1 MGLLTRERKKQKE
14 QYANYEQQAPEREL
28 FYRQAM
34 PADMNSYAQY
44 GNFNAPQYPVAP
56 YNSAPAQP
64 VQNLNVQPIQN
75 NMPVQDNMPVQSAM
89 PLQQHIRSSVPQQQM
104 QPPQFVASF
113 YQNQASQYLNNG
125 WVAPQQNFEG
135 NYNYQQEQYQNDML
149 INQNYNYLDQTR
161 RIVDQ
166 RTGVASKKK
175 NINADVIKIVVTIM
189 VVALA
194 ICGMLIANQFI
205 TGTEVAA
212 SSGVANTVDTAT
224 VANAVTSNGTE
235 VIDQTSYTIPAYEY
249 EESTNWFDRFCDFLG
264 GKLK

>member
-14 QYANYEQQAPEREL
+14 QYANYEQQAPEREM

-34 PADMNSYAQY
+34 PTDMNTYAQY
-44 GNFNAPQYPVAP
+44 GNFNAPQYPAAP

-64 VQNLNVQPIQN
+64 VQNAQPMQSVQP
-75 NMPVQDNMPVQSAM
+75 MQSAM
-89 PLQQHIRSSVPQQQM
+89 PAQTVMPAQQNMPVSAPQQQM

-113 YQNQASQYLNNG
+113 YQNQATQYLNNG

-135 NYNYQQEQYQNDML
+135 SYSYQQEQYRNDML
-149 INQNYNYLDQTR
+149 INQNYDYVDQTR

-166 RTGVASKKK
+166 RTGVASKKR
-175 NINADVIKIVVTIM
+175 NVNADVIKIVVTIM

-205 TGTEVAA
+205 SGTEVAA
-212 SSGVANTVDTAT
+212 SSGVAKTVDTAT

>member
-14 QYANYEQQAPEREL
+14 QYANYEQHAPEREM

-34 PADMNSYAQY
+34 PADMNTYAQY

-56 YNSAPAQP
+56 YNSAPVQSVQPIQPAQP
-64 VQNLNVQPIQN
+64 VQNG
-75 NMPVQDNMPVQSAM
+75 MPVQQNVPVQQSMPVQA
-89 PLQQHIRSSVPQQQM
+89 PQQQM

-135 NYNYQQEQYQNDML
+135 SYNYQQEQYRNDML
-149 INQNYNYLDQTR
+149 INQNYDYLDQTR
-161 RIVDQ
+161 RIIDQ
-166 RTGVASKKK
+166 RTGVASKKRSV
-175 NINADVIKIVVTIM
+175 NADVIKIVVTII

-205 TGTEVAA
+205 TGTEAAA
-212 SSGVANTVDTAT
+212 SSGIAKTVDTAT
-224 VANAVTSNGTE
+224 VTNAVTANGTE

-249 EESTNWFDRFCDFLG
+249 EESTNWFDKLCDFFG